1 MPSKTV
7 TLSQLYLSLC
17 GAQIIFWFNKII
29 LVSMFL
35 CCCPSK
41 VNQEQP
47 ENGDPDLEENKQGK

>member
-1 MPSKTV
+1 
-7 TLSQLYLSLC
+7 
-17 GAQIIFWFNKII
+17 
-29 LVSMFL
+29 MFL